1 MMTMAG
7 VPGHPA
13 MHSVLSALV
22 HPPACPQAWCLTRGA
37 LEDSPKALLRVLINR
52 ARPETSPLPLRSGG
66 GGGVSGP
73 LDLSKGHYPPQ

>member
-22 HPPACPQAWCLTRGA
+22 HPPACLQAWCLTRGA
-37 LEDSPKALLRVLINR
+37 LENSLKALF
-52 ARPETSPLPLRSGG
+52 ARPDKQGKARN
-66 GGGVSGP
+66 
-73 LDLSKGHYPPQ
+73 LSAAPA